1 MGGSMV
7 KRWRTLNWFNSY
19 LKECNHVWQAKLH
32 WKGWKGLLN
41 HGLKFKTLVSNL
53 SLCFWCNTCPD
64 NKYIS
69 WSIIISSTGLG
80 LLWFSI
86 PIHLSLGWWW
96 SQQLP
101 ALDSSSWRRRWTG
114 RSFGSW
120 KTVSLWR
127 TRSGSESHFLP
138 GKFLYWHILAQNFS
152 NPVVVK
158 ATYSIQIIMNECQLP
173 CHSFFFTSQSRS
185 SFWLSSKSFS

>member
-1 MGGSMV
+1 MGRSMV
-7 KRWRTLNWFNSY
+7 KRWMALNWFNSY

-32 WKGWKGLLN
+32 WKGWKGLWN
-41 HGLKFKTLVSNL
+41 QWLKFKTLVSNL

-101 ALDSSSWRRRWTG
+101 ALDSSSWRKRRTG
-114 RSFGSW
+114 WSCGSW
-120 KTVSLWR
+120 KTVSLR
-127 TRSGSESHFLP
+127 KTRSGSETHFTSKTSFSPIL
-138 GKFLYWHILAQNFS
+138 ILAHTGT
-152 NPVVVK
+152 K
-158 ATYSIQIIMNECQLP
+158 C
-173 CHSFFFTSQSRS
+173 SQSS
-185 SFWLSSKSFS
+185 SGERNLLQSEGHPKYH

>member
-69 WSIIISSTGLG
+69 WSIII
-80 LLWFSI
+80 
-86 PIHLSLGWWW
+86 HLQVWASCDSL
-96 SQQLP
+96 
-101 ALDSSSWRRRWTG
+101 SWRLYHWDGDDHSSCQHWIHCLGGEDGWAEALVAERQWVCEERGVDPSHISFQENSYTG
-114 RSFGSW
+114 
-120 KTVSLWR
+120 T
-127 TRSGSESHFLP
+127 
-138 GKFLYWHILAQNFS
+138 YWHKILA
-152 NPVVVK
+152 
-158 ATYSIQIIMNECQLP
+158 IQ
-173 CHSFFFTSQSRS
+173 
-185 SFWLSSKSFS
+185 